1 MFLKFLSLDFAMH
14 YSKLVEVY
22 EKVEPAKR
30 LEQAYIISEF
40 IKEIS
45 LEDLGDTILLI
56 EGRIFPRWDKR
67 EIGIASKLMVK
78 AISLASGES
87 KEKIISEWKK
97 TGDLG
102 TVCYNFIKKKKQF
115 TLGTQDLTAKKILK
129 NLRELATI
137 EGHGSVDRKMQLV
150 AELLTSAKPNEAKYI
165 ARTILDDMRI
175 GVGEG
180 TIRDAIVW
188 AFFGKELEMS
198 YNKDENKIEIK
209 SREKYN
215 EYADAVQRAYDIT
228 NDFAPVAEAAK
239 KHGLKGLEEVSIK
252 EGIPLKVMLAL
263 KVEDIDEGFERCGKP
278 AEFEFKYDGMRMQLH
293 KSGNDIKIFTRRLE
307 NVTEQFPEV
316 VDCIKKYVDEKE
328 AILDSEAVGYSR
340 KTGKYLPFQN
350 ISQRIKRKYGID
362 KMSEEMPVEVNV
374 FDIISYKG
382 KSVINT
388 PFQERKEIIRK
399 IIKNFPKKIKVA
411 ESIVTADKKE
421 VEDFYK
427 KAVDSGNEG
436 LMIKKLDA
444 PYKPGG
450 RVGFMVKLKGT
461 KENLDLV
468 VVKAEW
474 GEGKRSKWLS
484 SYTLACRHNDR
495 FLEVGKA
502 STGLKEKREE
512 GLSFAE
518 MTDMLKPLIKK
529 EEGKEVEVKPKIV
542 IEVGYEEIQK
552 SPTYSS
558 GYALRFPRVIQLR
571 EDQGPDD
578 ASTLKMVERFYNEQ
592 KKK

>member
-1 MFLKFLSLDFAMH
+1 MQ

-22 EKVEPAKR
+22 EKLEATTKR
-30 LEQAYIISEF
+30 LEHTYIISEF
-40 IKEIS
+40 LKKIS
-45 LEDLGDTILLI
+45 LEYLGTTILLL
-56 EGRIFPRWDKR
+56 EGRVFPRWDER
-67 EIGIASKLMVK
+67 EMGIASKIMAK
-78 AISLASGES
+78 AIGLASGES
-87 KEKIISEWKK
+87 KERIISEWKK

-102 TVCYNFIKKKKQF
+102 TVTYNFIKKKKQA
-115 TLGTQDLTAKKILK
+115 TLGAHELSVKKVLE
-129 NLRELATI
+129 NLREIATI
-137 EGHGSVDRKMQLV
+137 QGAGTVDKKISLV

-165 ARTILDDMRI
+165 VRTILDDMRI
-175 GVGEG
+175 GIGEG
-180 TIRDAIVW
+180 SIRDAIAW
-188 AFFGKELEMS
+188 AFFGDKLGIRYS
-198 YNKDENKIEIK
+198 KDENKIGLED
-209 SREKYN
+209 REKYN
-215 EYADAVQRAYDIT
+215 EYVDVVQRAYDIT

-239 KHGLKGLEEVSIK
+239 KHGLKGLEEVSMKI
-252 EGIPLKVMLAL
+252 GVPLKVMLAL
-263 KVEDIDEGFERCGKP
+263 KVENIDEGFERCGKP
-278 AEFEFKYDGMRMQLH
+278 AEFQFKYDGMRMQIH
-293 KSGNDIKIFTRRLE
+293 KNGNDIKIFTRRLE
-307 NVTEQFPEV
+307 NVTKQFPEV
-316 VDCIKKYVDEKE
+316 VDYIKRYVDEKE
-328 AILDSEAVGYSR
+328 AIFDSEAVGYSK

-362 KMSEEMPVEVNV
+362 KMSEDMPVEVNV

-382 KSVINT
+382 KSVVNK
-388 PFQERKEIIRK
+388 PFEERKEIIRK
-399 IIKNFPKKIKVA
+399 IVKNTPKKIKVA
-411 ESIVTADKKE
+411 ESIVTADEKE

-484 SYTLACRHNDR
+484 SYTLACRHDDK

-529 EEGKEVEVKPKIV
+529 EEGKEVEVKPEVV

-571 EDQGPDD
+571 EDRGPDD

>member
-1 MFLKFLSLDFAMH
+1 MQ

-30 LEQAYIISEF
+30 LEQTYIISEF
-40 IKEIS
+40 LKGIS

-56 EGRIFPRWDKR
+56 EGRIFPRWDER

-102 TVCYNFIKKKKQF
+102 TVCCNFIKKKKQF
-115 TLGTQDLTAKKILK
+115 TLGTQDLTAKKVLK

-137 EGHGSVDRKMQLV
+137 EGHGSIGRKMQLV

-198 YNKDENKIEIK
+198 YNKSENKIEIK
-209 SREKYN
+209 DREKYN

-239 KHGLKGLEEVSIK
+239 KNGIKGLGELEMTIGVPI
-252 EGIPLKVMLAL
+252 KVMLAI
-263 KVEDIDEGFERCGKP
+263 KVDDVNEAFERCGKP
-278 AEFEFKYDGMRMQLH
+278 AEIEFKYDGMRMQIH
-293 KSGNDIKIFTRRLE
+293 KDDQKVKIFTRRLE
-307 NVTEQFPEV
+307 NVTKQFPEV
-316 VDCIKKYVDEKE
+316 VECIRKHIDEKKVV
-328 AILDSEAVGYSR
+328 LDSEAVGYSK

-350 ISQRIKRKYGID
+350 ISQRIKRKYGIE

-382 KSVINT
+382 KSIAGK
-388 PFQERKEIIRK
+388 PLIERKKILEK
-399 IIKNFPKKIKVA
+399 IIKNMPKKIVLAK
-411 ESIVTADKKE
+411 SIITGNEKE

-427 KAVDSGNEG
+427 EALELGNEG

-444 PYKPGG
+444 PYKPGA
-450 RVGFMVKLKGT
+450 RVGFMVKLKPT
-461 KENLDLV
+461 QENLDLAIIG
-468 VVKAEW
+468 AEW
-474 GEGKRSKWLS
+474 GDGKRSKWLS
-484 SYTLACRHNDR
+484 SYTLACIDGEGR
-495 FLEVGKA
+495 FLEVGKV

-518 MTDMLKPLIKK
+518 ITDMLKPLIKK
-529 EEGKEVEVKPKIV
+529 DKGKEVEVKPKIV

-571 EDQGPDD
+571 GDKGAEDI
-578 ASTLKMVERFYNEQ
+578 ATLKIVETFYNRQ
-592 KKK
+592 MKK

>member
-1 MFLKFLSLDFAMH
+1 MQ

-22 EKVEPAKR
+22 EKLEATTKR
-30 LEQAYIISEF
+30 LEHTYIISEF
-40 IKEIS
+40 LKKIS
-45 LEDLGDTILLI
+45 LEDLGVTILLL
-56 EGRIFPRWDKR
+56 EGRVFPRWDER
-67 EIGIASKLMVK
+67 EMGIASKIMSK
-78 AISLASGES
+78 AMGLASGES
-87 KEKIISEWKK
+87 KERIISEWKK

-102 TVCYNFIKKKKQF
+102 TVTYNFIKKKKQA
-115 TLGTQDLTAKKILK
+115 TLGAYELSVKNVLK
-129 NLRELATI
+129 NLMEIAAI
-137 EGHGSVDRKMQLV
+137 EGAGTVDKKISLV

-165 ARTILDDMRI
+165 VRTILDDMRI

-180 TIRDAIVW
+180 SIRDAIAW
-188 AFFGKELEMS
+188 AFFGDKLGIK
-198 YNKDENKIEIK
+198 YNKDENKIDVEDRK
-209 SREKYN
+209 KYN
-215 EYADAVQRAYDIT
+215 EYIDAVQRAYDIT

-239 KHGLKGLEEVSIK
+239 KHGLKGLEEVSIRT
-252 EGIPLKVMLAL
+252 GIPLKVMLAL

-293 KSGNDIKIFTRRLE
+293 KNGNDVKIFTRRLE
-307 NVTEQFPEV
+307 NVTNQFPEV
-316 VDCIKKYVDEKE
+316 VDYVKRYIDEKE
-328 AILDSEAVGYSR
+328 VILDSEAVGYSK

-362 KMSEEMPVEVNV
+362 KMSEDMPVEVNV

-382 KSVINT
+382 KSAVNK
-388 PFQERKEIIRK
+388 PFEERKEIIKK
-399 IIKNFPKKIKVA
+399 IVKNVPKKIKVA

-421 VEDFYK
+421 AEDFYK
-427 KAVDSGNEG
+427 KAVDSGNDG

-484 SYTLACRHNDR
+484 SYTLACRHDDK

-518 MTDMLKPLIKK
+518 MTDTLKPLIKK
-529 EEGKEVEVKPKIV
+529 EDGKEVEVKPKIV

-571 EDQGPDD
+571 EDRRPDD
-578 ASTLKMVERFYNEQ
+578 ASTLKIVESFYNEQ

>member
-30 LEQAYIISEF
+30 LEQTYIISEF
-40 IKEIS
+40 LKGVS
-45 LEDLGDTILLI
+45 LEDLEDTILLI
-56 EGRIFPRWDKR
+56 EGRIFPRWDER

-102 TVCYNFIKKKKQF
+102 TVCCNFIKKKKQF
-115 TLGTQDLTAKKILK
+115 TLGTQDLTAKKVLK

-198 YNKDENKIEIK
+198 YNKEENKIEIK
-209 SREKYN
+209 GREKYN

-239 KHGLKGLEEVSIK
+239 KHGLSGLEEVSIRT
-252 EGIPLKVMLAL
+252 GIPLKVMLAL

-293 KSGNDIKIFTRRLE
+293 KNGNDVKIFTRRLE
-307 NVTEQFPEV
+307 NVTNQFPEV
-316 VDCIKKYVDEKE
+316 VDYVKRYVDEKE
-328 AILDSEAVGYSR
+328 VILDSEAVGYSR

-350 ISQRIKRKYGID
+350 ISQRIKRKYGIE
-362 KMSEEMPVEVNV
+362 KMSEETPVEVNV
-374 FDIISYKG
+374 FDIISYNG
-382 KSVINT
+382 RSVVNET
-388 PFQERKEIIRK
+388 FEERKR
-399 IIKNFPKKIKVA
+399 IIKKIVKNVPKKIKAA
-411 ESIVTADKKE
+411 ESIVTSDKKE

-474 GEGKRSKWLS
+474 GQGKRSKWLS
-484 SYTLACRHNDR
+484 SYTLACKHDDK

-518 MTDMLKPLIKK
+518 MTYLLKPLIKK
-529 EEGKEVEVKPKIV
+529 EEGKEAEVKPKIV

-558 GYALRFPRVIQLR
+558 GYALRFPRVLR
-571 EDQGPDD
+571 LRDDKGIED
-578 ASTLKMVERFYNEQ
+578 AATLKMVEAFYKEQ

>member
-1 MFLKFLSLDFAMH
+1 MQ

-30 LEQAYIISEF
+30 LEQTHIISEF
-40 IKEIS
+40 LKGIS

-56 EGRIFPRWDKR
+56 EGRIFPRWDER

-78 AISLASGES
+78 AISLASGET

-137 EGHGSVDRKMQLV
+137 EGHGSVGRKMQLI

-198 YNKDENKIEIK
+198 YNKEENKIEIEN
-209 SREKYN
+209 REKYN
-215 EYADAVQRAYDIT
+215 EYADAVQRAYDLT

-239 KHGLKGLEEVSIK
+239 KNGIKGLEDVEMTIGV
-252 EGIPLKVMLAL
+252 PVKVMLAI
-263 KVEDIDEGFERCGKP
+263 KVDDISEAFERCGKP
-278 AEFEFKYDGMRMQLH
+278 AEVEFKYDGMRMQIH
-293 KSGNDIKIFTRRLE
+293 KDGQKVKIFTRRLE
-307 NVTEQFPEV
+307 NVTNQFPEV
-316 VDCIKKYVDEKE
+316 VECIKKYIDEKKLV
-328 AILDSEAVGYSR
+328 LDSEAVGYSK
-340 KTGKYLPFQN
+340 KTGKYLSFQN
-350 ISQRIKRKYGID
+350 ISQRIKRKYGIE

-374 FDIISYKG
+374 FDIISYRG
-382 KSVINT
+382 KSIANK
-388 PFQERKEIIRK
+388 PLIERKKILEK
-399 IIKNFPKKIKVA
+399 IIKNVPKKIVLAK
-411 ESIVTADKKE
+411 SIITDKEKE

-427 KAVDSGNEG
+427 EALELGNEG

-450 RVGFMVKLKGT
+450 RVGFMVKLKPT
-461 KENLDLV
+461 QENLDLV
-468 VVKAEW
+468 IIGAEW
-474 GEGKRSKWLS
+474 GDGKRSKWLS
-484 SYTLACRHNDR
+484 SYTLACIGYEGK
-495 FLEVGKA
+495 FLEVGKV

-529 EEGKEVEVKPKIV
+529 DKGKEVEVKPKIV

-571 EDQGPDD
+571 EDKGAEDTAPL
-578 ASTLKMVERFYNEQ
+578 SMVENFYNLQ

>member
-1 MFLKFLSLDFAMH
+1 MQ

-22 EKVEPAKR
+22 EKLEATTKR
-30 LEQAYIISEF
+30 LEHTYIISEF
-40 IKEIS
+40 LKKIS
-45 LEDLGDTILLI
+45 LEYLGTTILLL
-56 EGRIFPRWDKR
+56 EGRVFPRWD
-67 EIGIASKLMVK
+67 EGEMGIASKIMAK
-78 AISLASGES
+78 AIGLASGES
-87 KEKIISEWKK
+87 KERIISEWKK

-102 TVCYNFIKKKKQF
+102 TVTYNFIKKKKQA
-115 TLGTQDLTAKKILK
+115 TLGAHELSVKKVLE
-129 NLRELATI
+129 NLREIATI
-137 EGHGSVDRKMQLV
+137 QGAGTVDKKISLV

-165 ARTILDDMRI
+165 VRTILDDMRI
-175 GVGEG
+175 GIGEG
-180 TIRDAIVW
+180 SIRDAIAW
-188 AFFGKELEMS
+188 AFFGDKLGIRYS
-198 YNKDENKIEIK
+198 KDENKIGLED
-209 SREKYN
+209 REKYN
-215 EYADAVQRAYDIT
+215 EYVDVVQRAYDIT

-239 KHGLKGLEEVSIK
+239 KHGLKGLEEVSMKI
-252 EGIPLKVMLAL
+252 GVPLKVMLAL
-263 KVEDIDEGFERCGKP
+263 KVENIDEGFERCGKP
-278 AEFEFKYDGMRMQLH
+278 AEFQFKYDGMRMQIH
-293 KSGNDIKIFTRRLE
+293 KNGNDIKIFTRRLE
-307 NVTEQFPEV
+307 NVTKQFPEV
-316 VDCIKKYVDEKE
+316 VDYIKRYVDEKE
-328 AILDSEAVGYSR
+328 AIFDSEAVGYSK

-362 KMSEEMPVEVNV
+362 KMSEDMPVEVNV

-382 KSVINT
+382 KSVVNK
-388 PFQERKEIIRK
+388 PFEERKGIIRK
-399 IIKNFPKKIKVA
+399 IVKNVPKKIKVA
-411 ESIVTADKKE
+411 ESIITADKKE
-421 VEDFYK
+421 VEDSYK

-474 GEGKRSKWLS
+474 GQGKRSKWLS
-484 SYTLACRHNDR
+484 SYTLACRHDDK

-518 MTDMLKPLIKK
+518 MTDLLKPLIIK
-529 EEGKEVEVKPKIV
+529 EEGKEAEAKPKIV

-571 EDQGPDD
+571 EDRGPDD
-578 ASTLKMVERFYNEQ
+578 TSTLKMVDNFYNEQ